1 MFIAEVLTS
10 PQGPIKILRT
20 GRSVQSLRGG
30 LGLRVGA
37 EKSQS
42 NGLAAARQAPS
53 DSLLSNTDVSREVR
67 ESRRG
72 AAEVRRRGFFRLSQE
87 QVVLIVVAGLVV
99 LFGAMLPGFLTLGNL
114 LTLVRNVSV
123 LGVLSL
129 AMGLVVIARGID
141 LSLIATMGVSTA
153 LTLQALSEPGAS
165 VMLAVAIGLSVCLA
179 MGLLNGFVIAFVE
192 IPALFTTLATGLAV
206 FGLAR
211 TFFLSGGNL
220 IVDVPERGAFVRTMG
235 LGHILGLP
243 VPVLIFAA
251 VCIATHFVLTRTALG
266 RFIYAHGDNPEAASL
281 TGIPIRP
288 LTMIE
293 YTVCAL
299 LGYLAGLV
307 LAGTLNAMDTQVI
320 MTSPLIYNVLT
331 VVVLGGISLVG
342 GRGGVQSVVA
352 GTLLIGVMLNGM
364 TLLNMDVFVQQ
375 IIQGLILLAALV
387 LDKRLN
393 PRDEETVKQGD

>member
-1 MFIAEVLTS
+1 L
-10 PQGPIKILRT
+10 
-20 GRSVQSLRGG
+20 
-30 LGLRVGA
+30 GA
-37 EKSQS
+37 EKSQT
-42 NGLAAARQAPS
+42 NGLAAAREAPS
-53 DSLLSNTDVSREVR
+53 DSPLSGSGFSREVGELR
-67 ESRRG
+67 SG
-72 AAEVRRRGFFRLSQE
+72 VAGVRRRGFFRLSQE
-87 QVVLIVVAGLVV
+87 QVVLIVVAALVV
-99 LFGAMLPGFLTLGNL
+99 FFGATLPGFLTLGNL
-114 LTLVRNVSV
+114 LTLLRNVSV

-165 VMLAVAIGLSVCLA
+165 VMLAVAIGVSVCIA

-220 IVDVPERGAFVRTMG
+220 IVDVPERGAFVRAMG

-243 VPVLIFAA
+243 VPVLIFAG
-251 VCIATHFVLTRTALG
+251 VCMATHFVLTRTVLG